1 MDVSKLS
8 IAEINS
14 LTAKLSKRKQ
24 KLEKGQI
31 EKVRARVMALL
42 RKEGLTLQDLV
53 KGGSSAAAA
62 PSPAK
67 KTKSAG
73 KGKGKGGLAG
83 RKVAAKYRNPSNP
96 QETWTGRGINPR
108 WMTELLAKGMTKEQM
123 LIPSG
128 G

>member
-14 LTAKLSKRKQ
+14 LAAKLSKRKE

-31 EKVRARVMALL
+31 EKVRAKVTALL

-53 KGGSSAAAA
+53 KGGSTAAAA
-62 PSPAK
+62 PRPAK
-67 KTKSAG
+67 KARGAG
-73 KGKGKGGLAG
+73 KGKGGGAG
-83 RKVAAKYRNPSNP
+83 RKVAPKYRNPNNA

-108 WMTELLAKGMTKEQM
+108 WMTELLAQGMTKEQM
-123 LIPSG
+123 LIPAG

>member
-14 LTAKLSKRKQ
+14 LTAKLSKRKE

-31 EKVRARVMALL
+31 EKVRAKVTALL
-42 RKEGLTLQDLV
+42 RKEGLTLQDLM
-53 KGGSSAAAA
+53 KGGASAAAA
-62 PSPAK
+62 PRAAK
-67 KTKSAG
+67 KARGAG
-73 KGKGKGGLAG
+73 KGKGGVAG
-83 RKVAAKYRNPSNP
+83 RKVAPKYRNPNNP

-123 LIPSG
+123 LIPTG